1 MAGTRQHRGPGRRA
15 DMGAASAPFTTASH
29 EIGASQCDSI
39 RESLLSA
46 NHFGF
51 FQGRLAAA
59 GGRRLPEPAV
69 GENEDARGRGGSC
82 GASAARTTHHCR
94 EHRRLLGRG
103 AEHVHSLCRKEWRF
117 IGNSS
122 PSSLTSTDSRSPGR
136 LER

>member
-1 MAGTRQHRGPGRRA
+1 MQF
-15 DMGAASAPFTTASH
+15 S
-29 EIGASQCDSI
+29 

-51 FQGRLAAA
+51 FHGRLAAA
-59 GGRRLPEPAV
+59 GGRRLPEPAL

-82 GASAARTTHHCR
+82 GASAARTTHHYR

-103 AEHVHSLCRKEWRF
+103 AEHVHSRYRKEWRF

-122 PSSLTSTDSRSPGR
+122 PSSRPKSMLVVAVNAAPAGGAELQTTQLRSTICARRP
-136 LER
+136 

>member
-1 MAGTRQHRGPGRRA
+1 MK
-15 DMGAASAPFTTASH
+15 SV
-29 EIGASQCDSI
+29 ASQCDSI

-51 FQGRLAAA
+51 FHGRLAAA
-59 GGRRLPEPAV
+59 GGRRLPEGAV

-82 GASAARTTHHCR
+82 GASAARDRATLPRTQA
-94 EHRRLLGRG
+94 LLGRG

-122 PSSLTSTDSRSPGR
+122 PGSLTSTDSRSPGR

>member
-1 MAGTRQHRGPGRRA
+1 MR
-15 DMGAASAPFTTASH
+15 SVV
-29 EIGASQCDSI
+29 SQRDSI

-46 NHFGF
+46 NRFGF
-51 FQGRLAAA
+51 FHGRLAAA
-59 GGRRLPEPAV
+59 GGYPNRLW
-69 GENEDARGRGGSC
+69 
-82 GASAARTTHHCR
+82 ARTRALVAAAAVAGLALPGTAHHCR

-103 AEHVHSLCRKEWRF
+103 AEHVHSLCRKERRF